1 MKSNTTRRAFM
12 ATMAAGATTGLSMLA
27 SPAYANMDAEIF
39 NHKSLGMGA
48 TAADQ
53 TLKNLGKKDYA
64 VAYDISQ
71 AIPWGFIWSNVYYL
85 TNDETGTVSQAL
97 GVLNVLRHHGILFSF
112 GHELIEKYKL
122 GEVFHFTDPLTNA
135 PAVRNPYYEPVEGT
149 FPVPGLQGIDG
160 LQKNGMKIFVC
171 NMAYKVYSGA
181 IANSLGLKGED
192 VYNEFVA
199 AKLPGIELAPSGV
212 WVLGR
217 LAKNRIAYID
227 ASVG

>member
-12 ATMAAGATTGLSMLA
+12 ATMAAGATTGLTMLA
-27 SPAYANMDAEIF
+27 TPAYARLDPDLFMNKPLSI
-39 NHKSLGMGA
+39 GA
-48 TAADQ
+48 NKVDRL
-53 TLKNLGKKDYA
+53 LKAIGKKNHA

-71 AIPWGFIWSNVYYL
+71 ANPWGFIWSNVYYL
-85 TNDETGTVSQAL
+85 TNSETGTEPQEL

-112 GHELIEKYKL
+112 RHELIEKYKL
-122 GEVFHFTDPLTNA
+122 GELLHYNDPTTNA
-135 PAVRNPYYEPVEGT
+135 PAVRNPYFEPVEGT
-149 FPVPGLQGIDG
+149 FPLPGLQGIDG
-160 LQKNGMKIFVC
+160 LQKIGSSFCVC
-171 NMAYKVYSGA
+171 NMAYKVYSGIVA
-181 IANSLGLKGED
+181 KSWGLNSEE

-217 LAKNRIAYID
+217 LANNRIAYID